1 MSFIV
6 LTSLGVPYGLEFAFG
21 WAGGITAPTILDL
34 RALLG

>member
-6 LTSLGVPYGLEFAFG
+6 LTSLGVPYGLEFGLG